1 MQDRLSLKSCNAC
14 FLFVLFFFVL
24 LFLFWVIFWAFA
36 KLLLNHVYF
45 LKKILFSLS
54 GMKIIGL

>member
-14 FLFVLFFFVL
+14 LLFVL
-24 LFLFWVIFWAFA
+24 LFLFLVIFWAFA

>member
-14 FLFVLFFFVL
+14 FLFVLFCFVVS
-24 LFLFWVIFWAFA
+24 FLGDFLGFC